1 MKDNKELVFNL
12 TYMRQM
18 KTDRSVAISE
28 REYVLAPLCYAS
40 VDPLGRPITRHRR

>member
-28 REYVLAPLCYAS
+28 REYVRGIEDDSKIRLSERNCK
-40 VDPLGRPITRHRR
+40 